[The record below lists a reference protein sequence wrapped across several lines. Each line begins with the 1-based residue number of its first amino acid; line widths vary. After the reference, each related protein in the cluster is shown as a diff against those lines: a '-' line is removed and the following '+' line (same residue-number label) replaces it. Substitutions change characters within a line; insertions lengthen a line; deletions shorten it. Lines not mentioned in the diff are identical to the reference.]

1 MNALAMAEALADP
14 DQPRAGWHG
23 LMEGLRGTVG
33 HKLFSAMLA
42 EPGLGTK
49 RRVFTSEPASYPLGG
64 RKPMPDNP
72 YHRRIFR
79 EGQPFLARD
88 AAAIRA
94 EFPDADLILSLGVA
108 SVLNIPVR
116 FGGRVL
122 GAINL
127 LHDAH
132 QYTEA
137 HVAEAT
143 GCAPFAIPLLLAEGG
158 LRDPGV

>member
-1 MNALAMAEALADP
+1 MADALADP
-14 DQPRAGWHG
+14 DQPRAGWRA
-23 LMEGLRGTVG
+23 LMEQLRLSVG

-42 EPGLGTK
+42 EPALGTK
-49 RRVFTSEPASYPLGG
+49 RRVFTSDAAAYPLGG
-64 RKPMPDNP
+64 RKPMPDNA

-79 EGQPFLARD
+79 EGSPFLAPD

-94 EFPDADLILSLGVA
+94 EFPDAELILSLGVA
-108 SVLNIPVR
+108 SVLNVPVR

-132 QYTEA
+132 HYTDA
-137 HVAEAT
+137 HASRAM
-143 GCAPFAIPLLLAEGG
+143 GCAAFAIPLLLAEGG